1 MAAIAGVVLIHA
13 FSSLVSSGEIRGSAT
28 WWIGTSFSL
37 GLSWAVPIFIMVSG
51 ALLLASRPGEGA
63 REFYARR
70 LQRIAIPL
78 VVAHL
83 GYFAVRV
90 FLLHEQLTVQRAV
103 NDLLRAN
110 VYVQLYFFWIM
121 LGLYL
126 VTPLL
131 RNALEGRDR
140 RELLAIAAAGIAFMW
155 AVHAAA
161 ITFISVGSP
170 VAIWQPAALTLW
182 IPYVG
187 YFVAGY
193 ALRDVVLARRALAAT
208 IGLFIVASAVVVW
221 QYGTGGDLLTVALAG
236 GGYQGLPVAV
246 SAVTLFVIVRTAI
259 RAGSSLAIGP
269 WASTLRQLGDL
280 SLGVF
285 IVHLLVMRYAWR
297 LPGLA
302 ASTAAQSLPASLVLW
317 LVVLSVSFVACAI
330 LARIPVLRRTIGM

>member
-1 MAAIAGVVLIHA
+1 MLIHA
-13 FSSLVSSGEIRGSAT
+13 FSSLVSSGEIRGSVT
-28 WWIGTSFSL
+28 WWLGTSLSL
-37 GLSWAVPIFIMVSG
+37 GVSWAVPVFIMVSG
-51 ALLLASRPGEGA
+51 ALLLAPRPGEGA

-70 LQRIAIPL
+70 LRRIAIPL
-78 VVAHL
+78 VVAHA

-90 FLLHEQLTVQRAV
+90 FLLHEQLTAQKAV

-131 RNALEGRDR
+131 RTALEGRDR
-140 RELLAIAAAGIAFMW
+140 RELLAIAAAGIGFMW
-155 AVHAAA
+155 AVRAGA
-161 ITFISVGSP
+161 ITLIGVGSP

-182 IPYVG
+182 IPYLG

-193 ALRDVVLARRALAAT
+193 ALRDVVLAPRALAAT
-208 IGLFIVASAVVVW
+208 IGLFVVASAVVVW
-221 QYGTGGDLLTVALAG
+221 QYGAGGGLLTVAVAG

-259 RAGSSLAIGP
+259 RSGSSLAIGP
-269 WASTLRQLGDL
+269 WAVTTRQLGDL

-297 LPGLA
+297 LPGLG

-317 LVVLSVSFVACAI
+317 LVVLLVSFVACAI
-330 LARIPVLRRTIGM
+330 LARIPILRRTIGM